1 MRRNAFKE
9 LESTEKL
16 PPRVKEETLGN
27 VGALAFVMDL
37 VELFVARS
45 GQSLLGTLS
54 PGEARPLGLDD
65 APQAGSTS

>member
-1 MRRNAFKE
+1 MRRNAFQE
-9 LESTEKL
+9 IEGSDKL

-27 VGALAFVMDL
+27 VGALAFMMDL

-54 PGEARPLGLDD
+54 PSEARPLGLDQPPRPGE
-65 APQAGSTS
+65 AN